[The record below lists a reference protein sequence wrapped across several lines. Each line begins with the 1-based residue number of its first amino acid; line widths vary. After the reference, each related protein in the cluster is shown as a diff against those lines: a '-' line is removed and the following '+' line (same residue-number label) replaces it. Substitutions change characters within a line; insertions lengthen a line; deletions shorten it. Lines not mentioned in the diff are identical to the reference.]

1 MGFASNLI
9 ASTVMDTSASLL
21 NDPSKTV
28 YTYGVMIPFL
38 GMALQELRE
47 EFEQNSIPVTEDV
60 SAVITVPAG
69 IDTIR
74 YNAVVPLTLPS
85 DMVEPLQLWERAS
98 GIDPYVPMTK
108 RDFIPHNLE
117 GILTNQFN
125 FYAWQN
131 QEIRLLPAT
140 RDNDIKID
148 YIKELFFLPVDQTSQ
163 INVINAQTFLEYR
176 TAALISEFIERNITS
191 SDRFNQYALLG
202 MNRVTGIA
210 SKGKQNIMTRRRP
223 FRASYKNRGFI

>member
-1 MGFASNLI
+1 MAASDLL
-9 ASTVMDTSASLL
+9 ASTVMDQTAALL

-28 YTYGVMIPFL
+28 YTYDVMIPYI

-47 EFEQNSIPVTEDV
+47 EFEQNSIPVTENTSV
-60 SAVITVPAG
+60 VITLPVGTDA
-69 IDTIR
+69 IY
-74 YNAVVPLTLPS
+74 YNGVAPLTLPS
-85 DMVEPLQLWERAS
+85 DMVEPLQLWERES

-108 RDFIPHNLE
+108 RDFLPHFLE
-117 GILTNQFN
+117 GNETGQFG
-125 FYAWQN
+125 FYVWQS
-131 QEIRLLPAT
+131 QAIKVLPSN
-140 RDNDIKID
+140 RINDIKID
-148 YIKELFFLPVDQTSQ
+148 YIKELFTLPVQQDSQ

-223 FRASYKNRGFI
+223 FRASYKTRGYMA